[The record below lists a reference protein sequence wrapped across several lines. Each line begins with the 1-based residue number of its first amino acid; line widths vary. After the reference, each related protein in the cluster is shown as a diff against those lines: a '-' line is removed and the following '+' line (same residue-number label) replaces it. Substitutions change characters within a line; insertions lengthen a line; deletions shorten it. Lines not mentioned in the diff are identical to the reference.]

1 MASGICS
8 PSGRAGAAGGT
19 ESSIRSDGLTR
30 YSGSLIVRPPARTLP
45 SRISR
50 FSRVRLHSEN
60 FDARKRSSRP
70 PASSAPT
77 IASAM
82 RSSPRVFVICN
93 YPMNPSDG
101 DDLSPAQARVVLRVR
116 RLMFGSL
123 LVMAAG
129 FLAVFGV
136 IAYRLYASAE
146 RARPPIEET
155 LNLARGARVIS
166 TSAAGN
172 RLVVTV
178 ENAGLVEVLIYDLET
193 LQPKGRFVI
202 KPTP

>member
-1 MASGICS
+1 M
-8 PSGRAGAAGGT
+8 
-19 ESSIRSDGLTR
+19 SSS
-30 YSGSLIVRPPARTLP
+30 
-45 SRISR
+45 
-50 FSRVRLHSEN
+50 
-60 FDARKRSSRP
+60 
-70 PASSAPT
+70 
-77 IASAM
+77 
-82 RSSPRVFVICN
+82 
-93 YPMNPSDG
+93 
-101 DDLSPAQARVVLRVR
+101 DDLSPEQTRVVARVR

-123 LVMAAG
+123 LIMAAG

-136 IAYRLYASAE
+136 IAYRLYAGAE

-166 TSAAGN
+166 TAATGD

-193 LQPKGRFVI
+193 LQPKGRFTI